1 MTSATVERN
10 GGRAQA
16 GAVSSAGETLV
27 RVAVLG
33 ASGYAGLELLRI
45 LLRHPGFEITAISS
59 EQRAGQPVGDAFPAL
74 RGQLD
79 LAFEAADPA
88 RLAAK
93 VDLVFAALPHAAS
106 APSVATLRRA
116 GVPVVDLSA
125 DFRIRD
131 AATYRQWYGEHPAPE
146 LVGEAVYGLPE
157 LHRERLRGAGLV
169 ACPGCY
175 PTGALLPLA
184 PFLREGWIEPTGLAI
199 DSKSGV
205 SGAGRKLEAGYL
217 FAELDENVYAY
228 KVAQHRHAP
237 EIEQEASA
245 LAGEPVRLTFVPHLV
260 PTIRGIATSVY
271 ARPRRP
277 LSTERAHEVLAKAYR
292 HERFVRVLP
301 PGETPRLA
309 SVRGSNFC
317 DVAVVADERNGT
329 LVLLS
334 ALDNLVKGASGQAVQ
349 CANLMRGLPEE
360 TGLLEA
366 PCEP

>member
-1 MTSATVERN
+1 
-10 GGRAQA
+10 
-16 GAVSSAGETLV
+16 V

-33 ASGYAGLELLRI
+33 ASGYVGLELLRI
-45 LLRHPGFEITAISS
+45 LLRHPGFEIAAITS
-59 EQRAGQPVGDAFPAL
+59 EQRAGERVGEAFPAL

-79 LAFEAADPA
+79 LAFEAVDPA
-88 RLAAK
+88 RLASK
-93 VDLVFAALPHAAS
+93 VDLAFAALPHAAS
-106 APSVATLRRA
+106 APSVATLHRA

-125 DFRIRD
+125 DFRLRD
-131 AATYRQWYGEHPAPE
+131 RDVYRHWYGEHPAPE
-146 LVGEAVYGLPE
+146 LLAEAVYGLPE
-157 LHRERLRGAGLV
+157 LHRERLRGARLA

-184 PFLREGWIEPTGLAI
+184 PFLRDGWIEPTGIAV

-205 SGAGRKLEAGYL
+205 SGAGRKLEVGYL
-217 FAELDENVYAY
+217 FAELDENAHAY

-245 LAGEPVRLTFVPHLV
+245 LAREPVRLTFVPHLI
-260 PTIRGIATSVY
+260 PTIRGIVTSVY

-277 LSTERAHEVLAKAYR
+277 LSAERAHEVLAAAYR
-292 HERFVRVLP
+292 GERFVRVLP
-301 PGETPRLA
+301 PGETPRLS

-317 DVAVVADERNGT
+317 DVAVFADERNGT

-360 TGLLEA
+360 MGLLEA
-366 PCEP
+366 PCAP